1 LKGETEGSVSE
12 NMYRKIRDAVV
23 PTLPFLAVVALFP
36 ACGGPAMPVS
46 EPHESLNATMRA
58 VAALRI
64 EQNPPEETAQ
74 VPMPGMVT
82 VVDFWA
88 TWCKPCID
96 SMDELEALWQRVD
109 RSRVAVVGV
118 AIDEEASAAQQK
130 VAELGVTF
138 PMVYDSA
145 AVLDETYRVGR
156 RVPSTFV
163 LDAEGRVR
171 FFVGGAKDEAE
182 RRKQIARLEQA
193 IEAILTEM
201 R

>member
-1 LKGETEGSVSE
+1 MKQKARNALRIVG
-12 NMYRKIRDAVV
+12 
-23 PTLPFLAVVALFP
+23 LFLAISGCA
-36 ACGGPAMPVS
+36 GPVMPIS
-46 EPHESLNATMRA
+46 EPHDSLNATMRP
-58 VAALRI
+58 VSALRI
-64 EQNPPEETAQ
+64 EPNPPEETAQ
-74 VPMPGMVT
+74 VPMPDMVT

-109 RSRVAVVGV
+109 RGRVAVIGV

-130 VAELGVTF
+130 VPALGVTF

-156 RVPSTFV
+156 RVPSTFI
-163 LDAEGRVR
+163 LDTQGTVR
-171 FFVGGAKDEAE
+171 FFIGGAKEEAE
-182 RRKQIARLEQA
+182 RREQIARLEQA
-193 IEAILTEM
+193 IQAILAET